1 MKQNTASARI
11 AAGIR
16 AKIRSGALVPGDLA
30 PSARQI
36 VRDEGVALATATK
49 VLALLRREGL
59 VRSKPGVGTVVLGER
74 SPDLSREKIV
84 AAAIAIADDDG
95 TEALSMRT
103 LARELGVATM
113 SLYRYV
119 KSRDDLL
126 ALMVD
131 AAFAE
136 RPPPTFTREGWRAR
150 LETIARLQWDGY
162 RRHPWLAHAIS
173 MTRPAATK
181 NGMRHTEAV
190 LAALAALNLGDE
202 ALLQTGVAFIAYVRG
217 MAASLEAEMRA
228 EQDTGITSE
237 QWMDENEASFA
248 VHLAEMPELTRLGG
262 VPGIDMSIDALYACG
277 LRVWLDGL
285 ATRNGA
291 ASPERSRIGRSR

>member
-11 AAGIR
+11 VAGIR
-16 AKIRSGALVPGDLA
+16 AEIRSGALAPGDLA

-74 SPDLSREKIV
+74 SPDLSREKVV

-95 TEALSMRT
+95 TDALSMRT

-113 SLYRYV
+113 SLYRHV
-119 KSRDDLL
+119 KSREDLV

-136 RPPPTFTREGWRAR
+136 RPLPRFAREGWRAR
-150 LETIARLQWDGY
+150 LEAIARVQWDGY
-162 RRHPWLAHAIS
+162 RRHPWLAHALS
-173 MTRPAATK
+173 MTRPTATK
-181 NGMRHTEAV
+181 HGMRHTEAV
-190 LAALAALNLGDE
+190 LAALAPLKLGD
-202 ALLQTGVAFIAYVRG
+202 ARTLQTGVAFIAYVRG

-228 EQDTGITSE
+228 EQDTGMTRE
-237 QWMDENEASFA
+237 EWMDANEASFA
-248 VHLAEMPELTRLGG
+248 AHLAEMPELTRMGA
-262 VPGIDMSIDALYACG
+262 VADVDMSIDALYACG
-277 LRVWLDGL
+277 LRCWLDGV
-285 ATRNGA
+285 ASA
-291 ASPERSRIGRSR
+291 ASHAT